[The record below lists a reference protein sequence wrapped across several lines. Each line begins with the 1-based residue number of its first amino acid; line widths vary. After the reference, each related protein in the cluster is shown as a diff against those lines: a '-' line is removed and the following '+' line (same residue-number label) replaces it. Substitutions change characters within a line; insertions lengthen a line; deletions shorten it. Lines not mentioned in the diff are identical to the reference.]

1 MKKSTKFI
9 LISIGTLVVGISAY
23 LTFRPRR
30 FEDNGLSPDTMAE
43 VNALTEL
50 DNTTGE
56 NKIIV
61 GDTIYPSG
69 SYVNVRYSALVNNG
83 ILNNIMMEVES
94 PNAVGIVD
102 DIVYGDNN
110 TWYRVQLNQDLTN
123 NVFGFVRADVV
134 TKII

>member
-1 MKKSTKFI
+1 
-9 LISIGTLVVGISAY
+9 
-23 LTFRPRR
+23 
-30 FEDNGLSPDTMAE
+30 MAE

-102 DIVYGDNN
+102 DIVYGDNH

>member
-102 DIVYGDNN
+102 DIVYGDNH